1 MSMTAFKK
9 LNLPLPEEMHKAL
22 FAESKHAGIP
32 ATRLARSAIQAWL
45 DQQRQ
50 ERRKEEIHKF
60 AMKNAG
66 NDLDLDQYL
75 EAAATDELILAYE
88 EQE

>member
-1 MSMTAFKK
+1 MSVTTFRK

-66 NDLDLDQYL
+66 SDLDLDQYL

>member
-1 MSMTAFKK
+1 MSMTTFKK

-32 ATRLARSAIQAWL
+32 ATRLARSAIQHWL
-45 DQQRQ
+45 DQRRQ
-50 ERRKEEIHKF
+50 EKLQEEIHQF
-60 AMKNAG
+60 AMENAG
-66 NDLDLDQYL
+66 GHLDLDQYL
-75 EAAATDELILAYE
+75 EAAATDELILAFE